1 MSFMFAMGGIVA
13 SHPFEVARVMI
24 VNGETKHIT
33 GRTIA
38 TLRTLYQNEG
48 VAGLYKG
55 FIPRAIHMVPVMMTV
70 GWMIDSEEKA
80 SWQINLSNR

>member
-1 MSFMFAMGGIVA
+1 MGAILL
-13 SHPFEVARVMI
+13 SHPFEVARVLI
-24 VNGETKHIT
+24 VNGETNHIT

-55 FIPRAIHMVPVMMTV
+55 FIPRAIHVLPVLMTF
-70 GWMIDSEEKA
+70 GWAIDS
-80 SWQINLSNR
+80 